1 MRVSSQEEL
10 TVCKR
15 LKSLDAVKGFI
26 PMKREGMPEIQVK
39 PIVILVAHMYGLFN
53 EGEMEVGKI
62 RENLDSI
69 LKTMPSLM
77 EILLEQTLML
87 SQMFRAGRSP
97 RRILAKNVLTII
109 QFQQNLMTGGW
120 IDKDPFLQL
129 PGFGM
134 DECQRY
140 KQGNPKTTLYG
151 YSTMSREQRLE
162 MAPSIFGLKP
172 DSAELKAKFEQ
183 QELFIETLPLV
194 KLTMTAEVEGEDE
207 ICVGDVLTCKLRV
220 DYLNLAPGEKSGY
233 VASKHYPFL
242 KRDSWHLIITDEQLL
257 GLAAVE
263 KINVTDNF
271 YEKEFKERIQRP
283 GKIAFTAILTNDSYR
298 GLDQFRKVEVN
309 VLAKPTHRDE
319 IEYTKYDLREI
330 RAQNGVQA
338 ALMGEEDNDTDEDEA
353 EAANEEDEL
362 RRKLAS
368 AGLGGCCG
376 GGPKGFSAIDTS
388 VTTEEKSRPD
398 DMD

>member
-1 MRVSSQEEL
+1 M
-10 TVCKR
+10 T
-15 LKSLDAVKGFI
+15 
-26 PMKREGMPEIQVK
+26 
-39 PIVILVAHMYGLFN
+39 
-53 EGEMEVGKI
+53 
-62 RENLDSI
+62 
-69 LKTMPSLM
+69 
-77 EILLEQTLML
+77 
-87 SQMFRAGRSP
+87 
-97 RRILAKNVLTII
+97 
-109 QFQQNLMTGGW
+109 TGGW

-129 PGFGM
+129 PGFGT

-140 KQGNPKTTLYG
+140 KDSNPKTTLYS
-151 YSTMSREQRLE
+151 YCSMTREQRLE
-162 MAPSIFGLKP
+162 MAPGIFKLP
-172 DSAELKAKFEQ
+172 ADSAELKAKFDQ
-183 QELFIETLPLV
+183 QELCIDCLPLV

-220 DYLNLAPGEKSGY
+220 DYLTLQPGQKSGY
-233 VASKHYPFL
+233 VHSKHYPFL
-242 KRDSWHLIITDEQLL
+242 KRDNWHLIITDEQLL

-263 KINVTDNF
+263 KIHVTDNF

-309 VLAKPTHRDE
+309 VLAKPTHREE
-319 IEYTKYDLREI
+319 IEYTKFDIREV

-338 ALMGEEDNDTDEDEA
+338 ALMGEEDNETDEDEA
-353 EAANEEDEL
+353 EAADEEDEL

-376 GGPKGFSAIDTS
+376 GGAKSFSVIDTS
-388 VTTEEKSRPD
+388 VVTDEQTKPD